1 MSSPRLTFLGTGT
14 SHGIPVIACNCAVC
28 QSSDP
33 RNQRYR
39 SSVLI
44 EWQGKT
50 LLIDTPPELRLQLV
64 RAKVSHLDA
73 ILYTHT
79 HADHVFGMDDVRV
92 FSARQ
97 GAALPVYGMPRSL
110 ADLQRQFFYV
120 FTETPMGGG
129 KPQLDLRSIEPLDQP
144 FVAAGVPVQ
153 PIPVWHGPT
162 PVLGYRFADVAYVT
176 DTNNIPEASLALLQ
190 GLDVLVLDAL
200 RYRSH
205 PTHYSVSEALA
216 IVERLRPRQ
225 TYFTHMCHD
234 LDHAETCRQLPP
246 GVQLAYDGL
255 VLE

>member
-14 SHGIPVIACNCAVC
+14 SHGIPVIACSCAVC

-33 RNQRYR
+33 RNQRFR

-79 HADHVFGMDDVRV
+79 HADHIFGLDDVRV
-92 FSARQ
+92 FSGRQ
-97 GAALPVYGMPRSL
+97 HAPLPVYGMARSL
-110 ADLQRQFFYV
+110 ENLQRQFFYI

-129 KPQLDLRSIEPLDQP
+129 KPQLDLQTIEPLDQP
-144 FVAAGVPVQ
+144 FRAADVSVQ

-162 PVLGYRFADVAYVT
+162 PVLGYRFGDVAYVT
-176 DTNNIPEASLALLQ
+176 DTNNIPEASLGLLQ
-190 GLDVLVLDAL
+190 GLDILVLDAL
-200 RYRSH
+200 RHRTH
-205 PTHYSVSEALA
+205 PTHYSISEALA
-216 IVERLRPRQ
+216 VVEQLKPRQ

-234 LDHAETCRQLPP
+234 LDHAETGRQLPP
-246 GVQLAYDGL
+246 SVQLAYVGL
-255 VLE
+255 VLV